1 MGIIGTGLFDDDRAA
16 DVRGEYRDLVAE
28 GTLGVEATDILIQ
41 ENQSALADP
50 EEAPVFWLALAAAQ
64 WECGRLED
72 RVRDEAVAV
81 LNNGTDLALWE
92 YDPKLLS
99 QRRRVLE
106 RLRARLASP
115 QPREKQIRKRYK
127 DTCDWE
133 VGEVIAYRLRT
144 GQMVLFRIVGHI
156 TYPGT
161 SPICELLDWIGFAL
175 PEEGAIKR
183 LSVRQQDWPPDRHT
197 DQFLLVREKA
207 DELPIDRVIRVGIK
221 TKASTPRASQ
231 GFFGWKDL
239 DQSLALRYPSFMV
252 KLTAR
257 ANNGSGASSS

>member
-16 DVRGEYRDLVAE
+16 DVRGEYRDLIAD
-28 GTLGVEATDILIQ
+28 GTLGFEATDIVIQ

-50 EEAPVFWLALAAAQ
+50 DEAPVFWLALAAAQ

-81 LNNGTDLALWE
+81 LNNGTDLARWE
-92 YDPKLLS
+92 YDPKLVS

-115 QPREKQIRKRYK
+115 QPREKRIRQRYR

-161 SPICELLDWIGFAL
+161 SPICELLDWIGFEPPEKNAL
-175 PEEGAIKR
+175 KR
-183 LSVRQQDWPPDRHT
+183 LSVRQQDWPPDRLT
-197 DQFLLVREKA
+197 DQFMLVREKA
-207 DELPIDRVIRVGIK
+207 DELPIDRVIRLGIK
-221 TKASTPRASQ
+221 TKASTRRAVQ

-239 DQSLALRYPSFMV
+239 DQSLARCYSSLML
-252 KLTAR
+252 KLPAR
-257 ANNGSGASSS
+257 AQ